1 MDLDKKTHGFCKAEL
16 RKRFRLVFY
25 LGKLSLAAYSE
36 QFGKPGRNPTGP
48 AHASRLVF
56 TDHNRPPTA
65 AMRQRHNE
73 EGRCAADRCS
83 QPRGRKRLI
92 RQGILPLPDAR
103 NASPRLPPPRE
114 YRLRNQSGTGHPRA
128 GSSTLQTIRSSDH
141 FSKGDIILMASRMSY
156 RSFIWS
162 TRLLD
167 SVDQYMRQP
176 FSSTAF
182 STSSSLKTHLHKRG
196 CR

>member
-1 MDLDKKTHGFCKAEL
+1 MDSDKKTHGFCKAEL

-83 QPRGRKRLI
+83 QPRGSRRPWQKAAHPARHPSLAGCSKRIASLTSPK
-92 RQGILPLPDAR
+92 GISLSKPERNRPPKSRILNATDHSVKRSLFKGRHHLDGLAHVVSILYLVNAIAR
-103 NASPRLPPPRE
+103 FR
-114 YRLRNQSGTGHPRA
+114 
-128 GSSTLQTIRSSDH
+128 
-141 FSKGDIILMASRMSY
+141 
-156 RSFIWS
+156 
-162 TRLLD
+162 
-167 SVDQYMRQP
+167 
-176 FSSTAF
+176 
-182 STSSSLKTHLHKRG
+182 
-196 CR
+196 

>member
-1 MDLDKKTHGFCKAEL
+1 MDSDKKTHRFCKAEL

-65 AMRQRHNE
+65 AMRPLLATTRQSSAMAKSGSSGKASFPCRMLETH
-73 EGRCAADRCS
+73 
-83 QPRGRKRLI
+83 RL
-92 RQGILPLPDAR
+92 AY
-103 NASPRLPPPRE
+103 PPPRE
-114 YRLRNQSGTGHPRA
+114 YRFRSQSGTGHPRA
-128 GSSTLQTIRSSDH
+128 RSSTLQTIRPSDH

-162 TRLLD
+162 TRLFD
-167 SVDQYMRQP
+167 SVESTP
-176 FSSTAF
+176 FPLTPF
-182 STSSSLKTHLHKRG
+182 TSPSGGLPHRASWPLRTRRG
-196 CR
+196 

>member
-1 MDLDKKTHGFCKAEL
+1 M

-25 LGKLSLAAYSE
+25 LGKLSIAAYSE

-65 AMRQRHNE
+65 AMRQRYKE
-73 EGRCAADRCS
+73 EEHCTADDCIAATRQS
-83 QPRGRKRLI
+83 SAVQKAAQPARHPSLTGCPKRIASLI
-92 RQGILPLPDAR
+92 PKR
-103 NASPRLPPPRE
+103 NIAFETRD
-114 YRLRNQSGTGHPRA
+114 GTGRPRA
-128 GSSTLQTIRSSDH
+128 GSSTLQTFRPSDH

-167 SVDQYMRQP
+167 SVGSTP
-176 FSSTAF
+176 FPLTPFTPPSGGLPHRASWPLRTR
-182 STSSSLKTHLHKRG
+182 RG
-196 CR
+196 

>member
-1 MDLDKKTHGFCKAEL
+1 MDSDKKTHGFCKAEL

-73 EGRCAADRCS
+73 EGRCAADHCS
-83 QPRGRKRLI
+83 QPRGSRRPWQKAAHPARHPSLAGCSKRIASLIPITAQDKPPMNFGSEHSAHCLRYGQAPRGRRSGASGWPSAPAPKRARGRCHRRRPPLRTTDRK
-92 RQGILPLPDAR
+92 LPGAGATAR
-103 NASPRLPPPRE
+103 
-114 YRLRNQSGTGHPRA
+114 
-128 GSSTLQTIRSSDH
+128 
-141 FSKGDIILMASRMSY
+141 
-156 RSFIWS
+156 
-162 TRLLD
+162 
-167 SVDQYMRQP
+167 
-176 FSSTAF
+176 
-182 STSSSLKTHLHKRG
+182 
-196 CR
+196 

>member
-1 MDLDKKTHGFCKAEL
+1 MDSDKKTHGFCKAEL

-73 EGRCAADRCS
+73 EGLCAADRCS
-83 QPRGRKRLI
+83 QPRGSRRPWQKAAHPARHPSLAGCSKRIASLTP
-92 RQGILPLPDAR
+92 QGNIAFETRAERPPKSRILHTIDHSAKQSLFKGRHHLDSFAHVISILYLV
-103 NASPRLPPPRE
+103 NAIT
-114 YRLRNQSGTGHPRA
+114 RLR
-128 GSSTLQTIRSSDH
+128 
-141 FSKGDIILMASRMSY
+141 
-156 RSFIWS
+156 
-162 TRLLD
+162 
-167 SVDQYMRQP
+167 
-176 FSSTAF
+176 
-182 STSSSLKTHLHKRG
+182 
-196 CR
+196 

>member
-1 MDLDKKTHGFCKAEL
+1 MDSDKKTHGFCKAEL

-25 LGKLSLAAYSE
+25 LGKLSLAAYPE

-83 QPRGRKRLI
+83 QPRGSRRPWQKAAHPARHPSLAGCSKRIASLTHYSKKQLVRRLEQSI
-92 RQGILPLPDAR
+92 AKRTTID
-103 NASPRLPPPRE
+103 ASPEGLPIGRPRTAFRPCPKRARGVLPTRAPLFPTTDRKLPGLPPR
-114 YRLRNQSGTGHPRA
+114 
-128 GSSTLQTIRSSDH
+128 
-141 FSKGDIILMASRMSY
+141 
-156 RSFIWS
+156 
-162 TRLLD
+162 
-167 SVDQYMRQP
+167 
-176 FSSTAF
+176 
-182 STSSSLKTHLHKRG
+182 
-196 CR
+196 

>member
-1 MDLDKKTHGFCKAEL
+1 MDSDKKTHGFCKAEL

-25 LGKLSLAAYSE
+25 LGKLSLAAYPE

-65 AMRQRHNE
+65 AMRPLLATTRQSSAMAKSSSSGKASFPCRMLETH
-73 EGRCAADRCS
+73 
-83 QPRGRKRLI
+83 RL
-92 RQGILPLPDAR
+92 AY
-103 NASPRLPPPRE
+103 PPRE
-114 YRLRNQSGTGHPRA
+114 YRFRNQSGTGHPRA

-176 FSSTAF
+176 FSSAAF
-182 STSSSLKTHLHKRG
+182 STNSSLKTHLHKRG

>member
-1 MDLDKKTHGFCKAEL
+1 MDSDKKTHGFCKAEL

-25 LGKLSLAAYSE
+25 LGKLSLAAYPE

-83 QPRGRKRLI
+83 QPRGSRRPWQKAAHPARHPSLAGCSKRIASLTPP
-92 RQGILPLPDAR
+92 QGNIAFETRAEPATQEQDPQR
-103 NASPRLPPPRE
+103 
-114 YRLRNQSGTGHPRA
+114 YRPFGQAITFQRA
-128 GSSTLQTIRSSDH
+128 
-141 FSKGDIILMASRMSY
+141 
-156 RSFIWS
+156 
-162 TRLLD
+162 
-167 SVDQYMRQP
+167 
-176 FSSTAF
+176 
-182 STSSSLKTHLHKRG
+182 TSS
-196 CR
+196 